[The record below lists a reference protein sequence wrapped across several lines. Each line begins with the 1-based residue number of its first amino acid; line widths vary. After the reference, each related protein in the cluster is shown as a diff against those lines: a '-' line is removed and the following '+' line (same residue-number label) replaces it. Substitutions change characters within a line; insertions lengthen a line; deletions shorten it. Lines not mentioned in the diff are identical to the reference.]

1 MLLKSAIGLA
11 LFAPLFATDAVPAAP
26 GLTVHEWGTFTSVAA
41 EDGTAD
47 PWVLLT
53 PPADL
58 PCFVYHL
65 SAQCIKCSPARV
77 RMETPVIYFYSNTPL
92 TADVHVDLPSGVI
105 SEWYPQASQVSRVH
119 PGYTYGNGGN
129 IEWHGVQVSPGAD
142 QEFPTFGDGSHY
154 YAARNT
160 DAAPLVVGD
169 QPEKVLFYRGIAN
182 FDIDALPRYMPDGKL
197 ELRNSGHEPL
207 AFAIL
212 FENRGGRIGYRVI
225 RDLRGKVWL
234 DSPELT
240 GDVESVHRE
249 LADALTAAGLYPK
262 EAAAM
267 IETWRDSWFEEGTRI
282 FYLVPRKTVDTVL
295 PIRITPT
302 PGSVER
308 VFVGR
313 VEVLAP
319 WRQQMIETAL
329 ATGDVPTL
337 RRCGRFLGPFSQ
349 RIIQGRSPVRISQA
363 ASNFL
368 STAGRPPAPS
378 NGSPCQPVPAVLPTG
393 QR

>member
-1 MLLKSAIGLA
+1 MLLKSFIGLA

-41 EDGTAD
+41 ADGTAD

-65 SAQCIKCSPARV
+65 SEQCIKCSPARV
-77 RMETPVIYFYSNTPL
+77 RMETPVIYFYSSAPL
-92 TADVHVDLPSGVI
+92 TANVHVDLPSGVI
-105 SEWYPQASQVSRVH
+105 SEWYPQATQMGRL
-119 PGYTYGNGGN
+119 PAGLYGAGSN
-129 IEWHGVQVSPGAD
+129 IEWSSVQVSPGAD
-142 QEFPTFGDGSHY
+142 PEFPTFGDGSHY

-160 DAAPLVVGD
+160 DSAPLVVGD

-182 FDIDALPRYMPDGKL
+182 FDIDVLPHYMPDGKL
-197 ELRNSGHEPL
+197 ELRKTGPEPL

-234 DSPELT
+234 DPPELS

-249 LADALTAAGLYPK
+249 LADALTSAGLYPK

-282 FYLVPRKTVDTVL
+282 FYLAPRKTVDTVL

-302 PGSVER
+302 PGSIER

-319 WRQQMIETAL
+319 WRQQAIETAL

-349 RIIQGRSPVRISQA
+349 RIIEGRSRVRISQA
-363 ASNFL
+363 ASDFL
-368 STAGRPPAPS
+368 ATAGQPPKPS